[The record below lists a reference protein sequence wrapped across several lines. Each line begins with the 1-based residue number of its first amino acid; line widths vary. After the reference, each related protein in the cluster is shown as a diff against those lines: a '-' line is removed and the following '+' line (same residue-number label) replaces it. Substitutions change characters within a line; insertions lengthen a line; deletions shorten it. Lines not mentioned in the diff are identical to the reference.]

1 MGYQIRSNVNK
12 SDDHAEY
19 VALMDE
25 VLNERGGGGNEN
37 DRESIA
43 NDNNVAAA
51 AAAAAE
57 DHDDDATN
65 NKIRRRIHITEQQ
78 IRQIYDEY
86 LRGENYSHYVKPTP
100 EQLGRGA
107 IFLLNAW
114 LEVLGPTD
122 FITVERSLL
131 EAIHTVDE
139 DYWDAIVGANLT
151 FEYEAFVFYQSFS
164 GPKISV
170 TPSFFIML
178 AEDTP
183 LA

>member
-1 MGYQIRSNVNK
+1 MFGFLFHFQTHIKFCFRHAAIMDVFQSRIQPKGYQIKIRSDVNK

-37 DRESIA
+37 ERESIA

-57 DHDDDATN
+57 DHDDDASN
-65 NKIRRRIHITEQQ
+65 NNDRRQIQITEQQ
-78 IRQIYDEY
+78 IRQMYDEY
-86 LRGENYSHYVKPTP
+86 LRGENYSHYVKPTR

-114 LEVLGPTD
+114 LA
-122 FITVERSLL
+122 RSDRL
-131 EAIHTVDE
+131 H
-139 DYWDAIVGANLT
+139 YR
-151 FEYEAFVFYQSFS
+151 
-164 GPKISV
+164 
-170 TPSFFIML
+170 
-178 AEDTP
+178 
-183 LA
+183 